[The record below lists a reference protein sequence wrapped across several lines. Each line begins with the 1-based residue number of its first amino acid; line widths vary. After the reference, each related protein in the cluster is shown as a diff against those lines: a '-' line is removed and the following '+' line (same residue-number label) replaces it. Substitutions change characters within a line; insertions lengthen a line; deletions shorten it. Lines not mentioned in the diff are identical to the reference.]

1 MAYPNYYFPQT
12 YQPFQQM
19 PANGPQ
25 MPAASPQGSNNSITW
40 VQGEAAAKAFPVA
53 AGQAVL
59 LMDSEASVMYIKST
73 DASGM
78 PQPLR
83 IFDYTERVVGGS
95 DAAAGKKGGEEYV
108 TRAEFED
115 LRDEVKKSIKGIR
128 RPKLLEDEEE

>member
-1 MAYPNYYFPQT
+1 MAYPNYYFPQN

-19 PANGPQ
+19 PINAPQ
-25 MPAASPQGSNNSITW
+25 MPANGAQGSNNSITW
-40 VQGEAAAKAFPVA
+40 VQGEAAAKAFPVV

-59 LMDSEASVMYIKST
+59 LMDSEANVMYIKST

-83 IFDYTERVVGGS
+83 IFDYTERIVGGS
-95 DAAAGKKGGEEYV
+95 DAAAGKKAEEEYV

-128 RPKLLEDEEE
+128 KPKLLEDDEE